1 MFLELG
7 MILQKNMVHF
17 NYVLNILPKGKK
29 EKSMTNDMMIYLTCI
44 GICLMVVAVAVI
56 IIFISNSKLKK
67 KMAEF
72 ENEKQDLNME
82 KAKLASEQAQLRKTQ
97 EDLKNAQILF
107 QREKEAQADL
117 SKKTEKEVAIDLFIK
132 FMEMESTFDFMKNN
146 LASIDSKLVGVKDYS
161 EDLASMENELTGH
174 LNALKTEM
182 MDMQKSYSSSL
193 SSIYSDLKISL
204 ANIESHVEGI
214 VSSITER
221 EMTNLSQSVNSKL
234 DQIENMVGSRMG
246 VMTNTISQRLANLS
260 AEFGKEIEKSMP
272 DTIDTDDIQN
282 AVERVLSRYTISD
295 LDTYDV
301 ESAVRSVIDS
311 KFSFSYS
318 FEDEIRSAVHDEI
331 SSSLSDIQSE
341 ISTLGYKVDNIELA
355 VNK

>member
-1 MFLELG
+1 

-67 KMAEF
+67 QMVEF
-72 ENEKQDLNME
+72 ENEKQGLNME

-132 FMEMESTFDFMKNN
+132 FIEMESTFDFMKNN

-193 SSIYSDLKISL
+193 SSIYSDLKTSL

-246 VMTNTISQRLANLS
+246 VMTNTISQRLANLA

-282 AVERVLSRYTISD
+282 AVERVLGRYTISD

-318 FEDEIRSAVHDEI
+318 FEDEIRSVVHDEI